1 MWNIAL
7 VRRFELPFIVG
18 VATIYVIRRLVQEV
32 TRIDNM
38 VGIIRSI
45 PGPAS
50 LRLPDLGTY
59 NYILNNNIPLITGA
73 VFFLMAWYIFHY
85 RTYPELSQNSANRQE
100 WLLGGLVIVLL
111 FFSALSYHYQ
121 KIHLRF
127 QHDDF
132 GQIIGIKAFSL
143 YRKRTVVADTI
154 GLGIILLSYELVAQ
168 FYYFL
173 NQKITQDTQTY
184 FRPISYLF
192 IIGVSLFFVAFAL
205 TAQLPPTLWDYQLR
219 GMLITLALIIQVYFL
234 QAYCFTYVLPH
245 IRRELLAVSVANL
258 IVYVVLGLLGSIILC
273 WVSGPYTFSRLISF
287 LALTYLTSFSI
298 AYLRQTLNRETTVL
312 QTQVSTKSAELASLR
327 AQINPHFLF
336 NALNSLYATALREN
350 SEKTADGIQKLGD
363 MMRFML
369 QENNRDRIPMSKEIE
384 YLHNYIQLQ
393 RMRLD
398 ESHAIEI
405 RVNIQEPDR
414 DIYLAPMMLIPFV
427 ENAFKHGISLRNPSW
442 IYITLTL
449 DATRLYFKVHNSLHT
464 KPTNDTEKEHSGV
477 GLDNVRKRLA
487 LIYPDRHELSI
498 QQSDQDYFV
507 SLTLVFW

>member
-7 VRRFELPFIVG
+7 VRRFELPFIIG
-18 VATIYVIRRLVQEV
+18 VATLYVIRRLVEEV
-32 TRIDNM
+32 SQIDKM
-38 VGIIRSI
+38 IGLVRRL

-50 LRLPDLGTY
+50 LHLPALGTY
-59 NYILNNNIPLITGA
+59 NYILNNNVPLITGV

-85 RTYPELSQNSANRQE
+85 RTYPELSQNTENRQE
-100 WLLGGLVIVLL
+100 WLLSGLVVVLL
-111 FFSALSYHYQ
+111 FLSALSYHYQ

-127 QHDDF
+127 QHDGF
-132 GQIIGIKAFSL
+132 GQIIGLKAYSL
-143 YRKRTVVADTI
+143 YRKRTVVTDTV
-154 GLGIILLSYELVAQ
+154 GLGIILLTYELVAQ
-168 FYYFL
+168 FYYYL
-173 NQKITQDTQTY
+173 NQKITQDVEKQ

-192 IIGVSLFFVAFAL
+192 TISISLFLVVFAL
-205 TAQLPPTLWDYQLR
+205 TIQLPPTLWDFQLR
-219 GMLITLALIIQVYFL
+219 GTLIAMALMVQVYFL
-234 QAYCFTYVLPH
+234 QAYCFAYVLPH
-245 IRRELLAVSVANL
+245 IRRKLLAVSVANL
-258 IVYVVLGLLGSIILC
+258 IVYLALGLLGSIVLS
-273 WVSGPYTFSRLISF
+273 WVSGPFTFPRILSILSIN
-287 LALTYLTSFSI
+287 YLVSFSI

-312 QTQVSTKSAELASLR
+312 QTQVSTTSAELASLR

-369 QENNRDRIPMSKEIE
+369 QENNRDRIPLSKEVE

-398 ESHAIEI
+398 ESHGIEI

-449 DATRLYFKVHNSLHT
+449 DATRLYFKVHNSLHA
-464 KPTNDTEKEHSGV
+464 KQANDTEKEQSGV

-487 LIYPDRHELSI
+487 LIYPGRHELSI
-498 QQSDQDYFV
+498 QQSDQDFFV